1 MFQKRPIAL
10 AVRAALGL
18 TAGLSALPMLAAE
31 QASTPDQALVETIT
45 VTGSRI
51 ERANQ
56 VTSSPVVQMDAEQ
69 IAFTGTTRIEDA
81 VAQLPQVFLDQSSGQ
96 SIEAEGT
103 ATVQLRNLGVSR
115 TLVLVDGKRLPISS
129 PTSSESGPDLN
140 FIPLALV
147 ERVEV
152 LTGGASATYGSD
164 AVAGVINF
172 TMKDDFE
179 GVSLDY
185 QRSGY
190 SHDNDGNVT
199 STRAAESG
207 FDFPSGRISDGE
219 TDNWSL
225 IIGGNLNED
234 RGNVTAYAT
243 YRNVESITQSE
254 RDYSACALRSGTR
267 ACGGSGTSA
276 AGSFYRL
283 NPPDRNPDPDVEE
296 TVGNAFYFNVQGDQF
311 VDFSNDS
318 LFNFAPPSYFQR
330 PDERYTLGSFAHYD
344 LSEQATVYTQLM
356 YMDDQTVA
364 QFAPAGLFYDF
375 PVDIGCDNP
384 LLSGQQVSAMGC
396 AAPTDVIDGVFI
408 GRRNVEG
415 GPRFADINHSSFR
428 GVFGL
433 AGDINDAWRYD
444 VSYQYAEVDMSVRNS
459 NYVDTAKIAKAL
471 DVVADPTPGAGGAP
485 ICQSALDGSD
495 PNCVPWN
502 IWEAGGVTPAAVNY
516 LGVSYYE
523 QGKTDQTVATG
534 YVQGNLGEYGV
545 KLPWADNG
553 IDVAFGAER
562 RQENLNYQPDDLS
575 IAGAIGGLNA
585 ALVPTNGGYT
595 VEEIF
600 TEASIPI
607 IEGKRFAQ
615 DVTLDL
621 GYRYSDYDTD
631 VDTDTY
637 KIAGSWALDNQIKFR
652 ASFQRAVRAANIVEL
667 FQPVNGA
674 LFSMDS
680 DPCSNVDPLS
690 GLSSSGYS
698 FAQCARSGVTQN
710 VWDNGGV
717 GNSPAKQYNT
727 VLGGNTSLD
736 PEESDTYSAG
746 FILTPNFL
754 ENLMLSVDWYNIK
767 VDGAITQV
775 NGETTLTQCLEG
787 SDAACLLVHRN
798 QASGGS
804 LFRGNASPTNGVD
817 AFYLNSGYFEV
828 TGIDVEA
835 TYSMD
840 VGDRWG
846 SLSFSTYLAY
856 VDSWE
861 QEEYPGT
868 GAENCEGFY
877 GDSCETPLPQLRN
890 LFNTTWTTPWDLTLN
905 LAWRY
910 MDEVKMVSSVPVANR
925 IDIDAYN
932 LFDVAAIW
940 QATDYLAVRAGVNNV
955 LDEEP
960 PITDNGV
967 TLRNNGNTYPGGY
980 DHLGQYWFL
989 AASFTM

>member
-18 TAGLSALPMLAAE
+18 TAGLSALPLMAQE
-31 QASTPDQALVETIT
+31 QASTPDQALVETII

-51 ERANQ
+51 ERANE
-56 VTSSPVVQMDAEQ
+56 VTSSPVVQLNAEQ

-81 VAQLPQVFLDQSSGQ
+81 VAQLPQVFMDQSSGQ
-96 SIEAEGT
+96 SIESEGT

-115 TLVLVDGKRLPISS
+115 TLVLIDGKRLPISS
-129 PTSSESGPDLN
+129 PTSTESGPDLN
-140 FIPLALV
+140 FIPVGLV

-164 AVAGVINF
+164 AVAGVVNF
-172 TMKDDFE
+172 TMRDDFE

-185 QRSGY
+185 QSSGY
-190 SHDNDGNVT
+190 RHDNNGNVT
-199 STRAAESG
+199 SIRSAESG
-207 FDFPSGRISDGE
+207 FDYPSGTISDGE
-219 TDNWSL
+219 IDDLSL
-225 IIGGNLNED
+225 IIGGNLNEG

-243 YRNVESITQSE
+243 YRNVEAVTQSE

-283 NPPDRNPDPDVEE
+283 SPPDQDPGPGVV
-296 TVGNAFYFNVQGDQF
+296 TVGNPFYFNVQGDQF
-311 VDFSNDS
+311 VDFSTDS

-330 PDERYTLGSFAHYD
+330 PDERYTMGSFAHYD
-344 LSEQATVYTQLM
+344 LTEQATVYTQLM
-356 YMDDQTVA
+356 WMDDQTVA

-384 LLSGQQVSAMGC
+384 LLSAQQVSAMGC
-396 AAPTDVIDGVFI
+396 VAPTDVIDGVFI

-415 GPRFADINHSSFR
+415 GPRAADINHSSFR

-433 AGDINDAWRYD
+433 NGDINDAWRYD

-459 NYVDTAKIAKAL
+459 NYVDTGKIAKAL
-471 DVVADPTPGAGGAP
+471 DVVADPTPGVGGAP
-485 ICQSALDGSD
+485 VCRSVVDGSD
-495 PNCVPWN
+495 PNCLPWN
-502 IWEAGGVTPAAVNY
+502 IWEAGGVTAAAVNY

-534 YVQGNLGEYGV
+534 YLQGNLGEYGV

-553 IDVAFGAER
+553 IDVVIGLER
-562 RQENLNYQPDDLS
+562 RQENLDYQPDDLS
-575 IAGAIGGLNA
+575 IEGAIGGLAA
-585 ALVPTNGGYT
+585 ALVPTSGGYT

-600 TEASIPI
+600 TEAKIPI
-607 IEGKRFAQ
+607 VEGKRFAEQ
-615 DVTLDL
+615 VTLDL

-637 KIAGSWALDNQIKFR
+637 KIAGSWAIDEQIKLR
-652 ASFQRAVRAANIVEL
+652 GSFQRAVRAANIVEL
-667 FQPVNGA
+667 FQPVNGN

-680 DPCSNVDPLS
+680 DPCSTVNLGT
-690 GLSSSGYS
+690 GLSAAGYT
-698 FAQCARSGVTQN
+698 FAQCARSGVTQT

-727 VLGGNTSLD
+727 VLGGNTDLA

-746 FILTPNFL
+746 FVLTPNFL
-754 ENLMLSVDWYNIK
+754 ENLLLSVDWYNIK

-798 QASGGS
+798 QASSGS

-835 TYSMD
+835 SYSMD
-840 VGDRWG
+840 IGDRWG
-846 SLSFSTYLAY
+846 NLAFSTFLAY

-868 GAENCEGFY
+868 GSESCEGLY
-877 GDSCETPLPQLRN
+877 GDSCETPLPKLRN
-890 LFNTTWTTPWDLTLN
+890 LFNTTWTTPWDVALN
-905 LAWRY
+905 LSWRY
-910 MDEVKMVSSVPVANR
+910 IDSVEMVSSVPVANR
-925 IDIDAYN
+925 IDIDSYN
-932 LFDVAAIW
+932 LFDIAGIW
-940 QATDYLAVRAGVNNV
+940 NVTDYLALRAGVNNV

-989 AASFTM
+989 AASVTM

>member
-1 MFQKRPIAL
+1 MAIGLTSAMSAAPLMA
-10 AVRAALGL
+10 ASASDPAAL
-18 TAGLSALPMLAAE
+18 E
-31 QASTPDQALVETIT
+31 EIV

-51 ERANQ
+51 ERANEA
-56 VTSSPVVQMDAEQ
+56 TSSPVVQLDSEQ
-69 IAFTGTTRIEDA
+69 IVFSGMTRVEDV
-81 VAQLPQVFLDQSSGQ
+81 VASLPQVYLDQSAGQ
-96 SIEAEGT
+96 SIESEGT

-115 TLVLVDGKRLPISS
+115 TLVLVDGKRLPIAS
-129 PTSSESGPDLN
+129 PTAVESGPDLN
-140 FIPLALV
+140 FIPVSLV

-164 AVAGVINF
+164 AVAGVVNF

-185 QRSGY
+185 QSSG
-190 SHDNDGNVT
+190 SRHDNDGNVT
-199 STRAAESG
+199 SKRTAAAG
-207 FDFPSGRISDGE
+207 FPSPSGVTTDGE
-219 TDNWSL
+219 IDDWSL
-225 IIGGNLNED
+225 IIGGNLNEG

-243 YRNVESITQSE
+243 YRNIKPVTQSE

-283 NPPDRNPDPDVEE
+283 NPAP
-296 TVGNAFYFNVQGDQF
+296 GSAGSAFYFNVQGDEF
-311 VDFSNDS
+311 VDFSIDS
-318 LFNFAPPSYFQR
+318 LYNYAPPSYFQR
-330 PDERYTLGSFAHYD
+330 PDERYTMGAFAHYE
-344 LSEQATVYTQLM
+344 LSEHATAYTQLM

-375 PVDIGCDNP
+375 GVDISCNNP
-384 LLSGQQVSAMGC
+384 LLSAQQVTAMGC
-396 AAPTDVIDGVFI
+396 AAPTDVIDGVYI

-415 GPRFADINHSSFR
+415 GPRAADINHSSFR

-433 AGDINDAWRYD
+433 NGDINEAWSYD

-459 NYVDTAKIAKAL
+459 NYVDTAKIANAL
-471 DVVADPTPGAGGAP
+471 DVVPDGAGGAE
-485 ICQSALDGSD
+485 CQSVADGSD

-502 IWEAGGVTPAAVNY
+502 IWETGGVTPAALNY

-523 QGKTDQTVATG
+523 QGKTDQTVVTG
-534 YVQGNLGEYGV
+534 FVQGDLGVYGV
-545 KLPWADNG
+545 KLPWAESG
-553 IDVAFGAER
+553 IDVVLGAER
-562 RQENLNYQPDDLS
+562 RQENLDYQPDDLS
-575 IAGAIGGLNA
+575 IAGAIGGLAA
-585 ALVPTNGGYT
+585 ALVPTDGGYT
-595 VEEIF
+595 VEEVF
-600 TEASIPI
+600 TEASIPLV
-607 IEGKRFAQ
+607 EGKRFAQ
-615 DVTLDL
+615 EVSLDL

-637 KIAGSWALDNQIKFR
+637 KFAGSWAIDNQIKFR
-652 ASFQRAVRAANIVEL
+652 GSYQRAVRAANIVEL
-667 FQPVNGA
+667 FQPINGS

-680 DPCSNVDPLS
+680 DPCSSVDVGGT
-690 GLSSSGYS
+690 GLSAAGYT
-698 FAQCARSGVTQN
+698 FDQCARSGVTQT

-717 GNSPAKQYNT
+717 GSSPAKQYNT
-727 VLGGNTSLD
+727 VLGGNTDLA
-736 PEESDTYSAG
+736 PEESDTYSVG

-754 ENLMLSVDWYNIK
+754 ENLMLSVDWYDIK
-767 VDGAITQV
+767 VEDAITQV
-775 NGETTLTQCLEG
+775 SGETTLTQCLEG
-787 SDAACLLVHRN
+787 SDAACALVHRN
-798 QASGGS
+798 QDSGGS

-835 TYSMD
+835 SYSMD
-840 VGDRWG
+840 LGDSWG
-846 SLSFSTYLAY
+846 NLAFSTSLAY

-868 GAENCEGFY
+868 GAENCEGLY
-877 GDSCETPLPQLRN
+877 GDSCETPLPKLRN
-890 LFNTTWTTPWDLTLN
+890 RFETTWTTPWDVALN
-905 LAWRY
+905 FAWRY
-910 MDEVKMVSSVPVANR
+910 IDDVKMVSSVPVANR

-932 LFDVAAIW
+932 FFDVAGIW

-967 TLRNNGNTYPGGY
+967 TARNNGNTYPGGY
-980 DHLGQYWFL
+980 DYMGQYWFL
-989 AASFTM
+989 AATFTM